1 MKITKR
7 QLKRIIK
14 EELGKQLALPGIQR
28 DPEMEGPLGDRR
40 DKDFFALD
48 HAFRT
53 VDMIL
58 DREPGLTLDDLL
70 SRPAT
75 FRILKDAA
83 DQSIGFFN
91 GSMATVEL
99 FQSHFDAFMELPSD
113 ARKEFIDSSH
123 ERQQAPRGPRKAV
136 PWASI
141 KRRKD

>member
-7 QLKRIIK
+7 QLKKIIR

-70 SRPAT
+70 ARPAT
-75 FRILKDAA
+75 FKILKDAA
-83 DQSIGFFN
+83 DQSIGFS
-91 GSMATVEL
+91 GSISTVEL
-99 FQSHFDAFMELPSD
+99 FEKQFEAFMAMSSD
-113 ARKEFIDSSH
+113 ARKEFIDSAHAS
-123 ERQQAPRGPRKAV
+123 QQAPRPPRKLV